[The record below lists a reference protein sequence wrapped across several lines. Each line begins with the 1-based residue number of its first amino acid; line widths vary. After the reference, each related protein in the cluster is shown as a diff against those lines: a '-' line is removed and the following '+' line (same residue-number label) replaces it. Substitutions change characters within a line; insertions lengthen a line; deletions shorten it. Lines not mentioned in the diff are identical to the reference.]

1 MNILHPL
8 RLSTITHFIDICVL
22 VHFEEFIKSLEHQL
36 AQPLPGKEAQSM
48 LRPYSPLSPSL
59 DPPALLTP
67 KESAVMALIY
77 PIDNKAHLLLTERPI
92 YRGAHS
98 GQISFPG
105 GKLEKN
111 ETALEAALRETKEE
125 VGVDAEWI
133 KVLGNLSQL
142 YVWASNFNVNPYVGY
157 LNEKPNFLPDPREV
171 ATILEAPLEMFFKP
185 GVVKEKPL
193 KNALGFGLNAPYF
206 DVFDRTL
213 WGATAMII
221 SELIH
226 IIDKSEQD
234 YYKIAADIK
243 SPLR

>member
-1 MNILHPL
+1 MQ
-8 RLSTITHFIDICVL
+8 
-22 VHFEEFIKSLEHQL
+22 FEEFIKVLERQL
-36 AQPLPGKEAQSM
+36 SQPLPGKEAQAM

-59 DPPALLTP
+59 DPPALFTP

-77 PIDNKAHLLLTERPI
+77 PIANKPHLLLTERPI
-92 YRGAHS
+92 YKGAHS

-105 GKLEKN
+105 GKVEK
-111 ETALEAALRETKEE
+111 EESTLDAALRETKEE
-125 VGVDAEWI
+125 VGVNGEL
-133 KVLGNLSQL
+133 VNVMGELSNL

-157 LNEKPNFLPDPREV
+157 LNEKPQFLPDPREV

-226 IIDKSEQD
+226 VIDQSEQD
-234 YYKIAADIK
+234 YYKIKSDIK